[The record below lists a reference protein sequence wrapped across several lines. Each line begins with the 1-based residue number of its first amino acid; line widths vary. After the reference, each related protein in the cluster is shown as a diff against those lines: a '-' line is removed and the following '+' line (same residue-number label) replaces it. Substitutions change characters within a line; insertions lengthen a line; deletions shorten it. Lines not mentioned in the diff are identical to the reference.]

1 MCERKYRGSIVN
13 RAGGGVVKIFIS
25 SVRRGLE
32 DERDALPPLIR
43 ALGHEPRRFED
54 YTAQPVPPREAC
66 LRGVEDA
73 DAYLLLLGDRYGDP
87 LPDTGRA
94 PTEEEW
100 VVARR
105 RGIPILAFRKQ
116 GGTPEVAQSEFV
128 SRVESYSAGVFRGA
142 FKSVPDLLPAAAAA
156 IRTVENLPTPLTW
169 RPIKTPVGVPWEAR
183 QQRGVYTGPTIL
195 ECHVLPI
202 ASSDVLPATI
212 LMELPRRLV
221 RAGRDHGLFGEES
234 AVESTVRED
243 SARVV
248 SKREGHE
255 RLAGVCVHRDRTVSL
270 WVQLPSDTFG
280 TILDTEDIAGRT
292 AHLLRLAAEVNVSNS
307 EEIGLAI
314 GLRGIAM
321 ANEGRVADLG
331 KRTSVSLAGFGLAD
345 DSVLVEARDAIPF
358 RPLAT
363 AADEVARYL

>member
-1 MCERKYRGSIVN
+1 
-13 RAGGGVVKIFIS
+13 VKIFIS

-32 DERDALPPLIR
+32 DERDALPALIR

-73 DAYLLLLGDRYGDP
+73 AAYLLLLGERYGDP

-105 RGIPILAFRKQ
+105 RGIPILAFRRQ
-116 GGTPEVAQSEFV
+116 GGAPEVAQAEFV
-128 SRVESYSAGVFRGA
+128 SRVESYVSGVFRGSFGNVA
-142 FKSVPDLLPAAAAA
+142 ELLVAAAAA
-156 IRTVENLPTPLTW
+156 IRALENQPAALTW
-169 RPIKTPVGVPWEAR
+169 RAITSPLAVPWEIPP
-183 QQRGVYTGPTIL
+183 QRGAYAGPTIL

-202 ASSDVLPATI
+202 ASLDVLPARI
-212 LMELPRRLV
+212 LVELPKRLM

-234 AVESTVRED
+234 AVDGAVRED

-248 SKREGHE
+248 TRREGLD
-255 RLAGVCVHRDRTVSL
+255 RRSGLCVHRDRAVSL
-270 WVQLPSDTFG
+270 WLPLPSDMLG
-280 TILDTEDIAGRT
+280 TVLDAEDMARRT
-292 AHLLRLAAEVNVSNS
+292 LQLLRLAADLNCSNS
-307 EEIGLAI
+307 EEVALAI
-314 GLRGIAM
+314 GLRGVSM

-331 KRTSVSLAGFGLAD
+331 RRSSVSMAGLMAD
-345 DSVLVEARDAIPF
+345 DSVLVEASDAIPCGA
-358 RPLAT
+358 LAT
-363 AADEVARYL
+363 AADEIARELVARVLLKLRESRR